1 MVDVVEVLG
10 HILLVL
16 FKCNRVTN
24 QALLGF
30 AGLLAVGQ
38 FTITHNLPFGAIAND
53 IISAPQYLGLRPAMA
68 LGSSLGSSWTVQTLV
83 QLHSPSSSAS
93 VSPTTSHQIHQAF
106 LGLGIDDMFA
116 LVTTCQNLT
125 ELETQLPR
133 EEKLGLVGDHHHFNL
148 LTRLSGDEARWCRD
162 HHHHLHR
169 PGCLRHWL
177 LFQSLFCQVSELGLC
192 SLLNQLVLQQLL
204 VFNFEPTCIAETF
217 ASLPSSA

>member
-1 MVDVVEVLG
+1 
-10 HILLVL
+10 
-16 FKCNRVTN
+16 
-24 QALLGF
+24 
-30 AGLLAVGQ
+30 
-38 FTITHNLPFGAIAND
+38 
-53 IISAPQYLGLRPAMA
+53 
-68 LGSSLGSSWTVQTLV
+68 
-83 QLHSPSSSAS
+83 
-93 VSPTTSHQIHQAF
+93 
-106 LGLGIDDMFA
+106 MFA

-177 LFQSLFCQVSELGLC
+177 LLQSLFCQVSELGLC

-204 VFNFEPTCIAETF
+204 VFNFEPTCIAET
-217 ASLPSSA
+217 SCVQY